1 MVTFEL
7 GPKNL
12 IETKQK
18 RFGVISFAKSISRP
32 LDIYLIIPLPVIS
45 LVKICIENKWVG
57 WKEENEKE
65 GKRKIKQ
72 TA

>member
-1 MVTFEL
+1 MATFEL

-12 IETKQK
+12 IETKLK
-18 RFGVISFAKSISRP
+18 RFGVISFAESISRP
-32 LDIYLIIPLPVIS
+32 LNIYLIIPLPVIS

-57 WKEENEKE
+57 RKEEKEKQ
-65 GKRKIKQ
+65 GKRMIKQ